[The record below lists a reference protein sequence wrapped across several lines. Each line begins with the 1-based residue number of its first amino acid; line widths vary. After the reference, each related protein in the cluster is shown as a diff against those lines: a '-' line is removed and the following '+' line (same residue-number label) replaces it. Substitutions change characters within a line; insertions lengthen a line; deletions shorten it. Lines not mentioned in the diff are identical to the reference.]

1 MRALLWARP
10 RGESKTDGPWAHLL
24 YKVRDSQSTRRPE
37 HPGMSTFWGN
47 EDGGRNV
54 EGTSAPALGEDRG
67 RAGGCA
73 IHTEP
78 KGRGELATRGK
89 EGTLGGNGVRRAGV
103 GGERDTVRKQCSK
116 LPNLPNG
123 HLSPCLGLPPPA
135 SPSALVRLLGA
146 HRGASWVCG
155 RFQGST
161 TQRAPV
167 WLSAPQI
174 WGFLQHPEAL
184 R

>member
-123 HLSPCLGLPPPA
+123 HLSPCLGLPPPCFPKCLSAA
-135 SPSALVRLLGA
+135 SRGSSRGLLGLWEIPGVHHA
-146 HRGASWVCG
+146 ESTRMVKCSPNLGFPAASG
-155 RFQGST
+155 G
-161 TQRAPV
+161 P
-167 WLSAPQI
+167 
-174 WGFLQHPEAL
+174 
-184 R
+184 